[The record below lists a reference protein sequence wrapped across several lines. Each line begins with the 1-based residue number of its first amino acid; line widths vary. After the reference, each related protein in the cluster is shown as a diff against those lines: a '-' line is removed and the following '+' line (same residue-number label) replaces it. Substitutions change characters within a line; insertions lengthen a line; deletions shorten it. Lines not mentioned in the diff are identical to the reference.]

1 MRALEVGKPYQ
12 EGLNRIHEGIVFDFT
27 QEGCF
32 LRIVFDSPLD
42 SEINEMKEGQIKLGI
57 LEKNNIIFLFI
68 KFGRLAWMDAP
79 HNVAFFQ
86 PFKLME
92 LTDGKT
98 GYVVQIVLIDG
109 MTGLVKV
116 LKLIELPHS
125 MSVRLKELIEKQSK
139 TQIRDY
145 DMALSQIYSRY
156 QTFDLLKEAD
166 KFSL

>member
-1 MRALEVGKPYQ
+1 
-12 EGLNRIHEGIVFDFT
+12 
-27 QEGCF
+27 
-32 LRIVFDSPLD
+32 
-42 SEINEMKEGQIKLGI
+42 
-57 LEKNNIIFLFI
+57 
-68 KFGRLAWMDAP
+68 MDAP

-116 LKLIELPHS
+116 LRLIELPHG

-145 DMALSQIYSRY
+145 KMALSQIYSRY